1 MKTKYTQAQLDEALT
16 SVTAEL
22 TEMLQADS
30 LAKGAKEDAPA
41 EESEGSAP
49 PAAPDE
55 SPAEESAEASA
66 PPEGSAPP
74 MEGSPEGSAPPE
86 ASPPGA
92 PPGAEGSPGGEPP
105 ETVESLTQK
114 YAAMGQQDPEALKM
128 HFLAAK
134 GAITALM
141 GADQSA
147 PPGAPPAAPPGPPA
161 PAGPP
166 PGSAPMAMSE
176 KMSKSEAE
184 VKLEGLE
191 KQLKEQNQE
200 MLNLVE
206 AVKKLTTPIRKSI
219 KGVSDMKFV
228 ARTEEKKVSPVAALT
243 KSEITKLLREK
254 VRDGNLSKSDKS
266 LVSQYA
272 VGGVDVSKIEHLLV
286 ASK

>member
-49 PAAPDE
+49 AAAPEE

-92 PPGAEGSPGGEPP
+92 PPGAEGSPGGEPQ

-147 PPGAPPAAPPGPPA
+147 PPAAPPAPPAAPPGPP
-161 PAGPP
+161 PAG
-166 PGSAPMAMSE
+166 SAAPMAMSE
-176 KMSKSEAE
+176 KKLTKSEAE

-191 KQLKEQNQE
+191 KQLKDQNQE

-206 AVKKLTTPIRKSI
+206 VVKKLTTPIRKSI

-228 ARTEEKKVSPVAALT
+228 ARTEEKKVSPAATLT

-254 VRDGNLSKSDKS
+254 VRDGNLSKSDRS